1 MTHHESIVSCSTL
14 PNGVKMPCVGFGTW
28 QTPSGDVARDSV
40 AKALEVGYRH
50 LDTAAIYGN
59 EASVGDGL
67 RMSGVRREDV
77 FVTTKHWTSE
87 RGFKRTVAAAEKS
100 LMDMKL
106 DYLDLYLIH

>member
-59 EASVGDGL
+59 EASVGD
-67 RMSGVRREDV
+67 
-77 FVTTKHWTSE
+77 
-87 RGFKRTVAAAEKS
+87 
-100 LMDMKL
+100 
-106 DYLDLYLIH
+106 